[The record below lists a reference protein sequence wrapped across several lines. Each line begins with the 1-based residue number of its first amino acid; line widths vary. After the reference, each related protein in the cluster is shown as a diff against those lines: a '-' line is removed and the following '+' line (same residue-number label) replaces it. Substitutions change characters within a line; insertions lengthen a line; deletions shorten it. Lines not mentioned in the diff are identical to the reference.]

1 MRIGR
6 LAAPVSHCVY
16 IRYETLLRHSLHGE
30 LEHRL
35 VVCTAGVDL
44 RGPYLAAMEYVPALA
59 GTTLKC
65 SAYRF
70 STTLPRSRR

>member
-1 MRIGR
+1 VRIGR

-44 RGPYLAAMEYVPALA
+44 RGPYFGCDGICACLGRHHAEVLGIPLLD
-59 GTTLKC
+59 G
-65 SAYRF
+65 
-70 STTLPRSRR
+70 